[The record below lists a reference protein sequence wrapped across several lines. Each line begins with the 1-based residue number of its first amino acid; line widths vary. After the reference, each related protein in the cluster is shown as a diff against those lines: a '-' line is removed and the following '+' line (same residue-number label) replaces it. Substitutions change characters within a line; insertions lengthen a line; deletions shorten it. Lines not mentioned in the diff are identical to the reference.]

1 MSNLL
6 RLTLYTQT
14 DCVFCE
20 IMKSKLNDWGYEY
33 DVVNIQIRTEAKS
46 FMKVAGHKT
55 VPQLYWNN
63 IHLNKVDTTEFTK
76 KHLQDALLDPDD
88 YAGGVEYWGS

>member
-1 MSNLL
+1 MSNSI

-20 IMKSKLNDWGYEY
+20 IMKSKLNDWGYKY

-55 VPQLYWNN
+55 VPQLYWNK
-63 IHLNKVDTTEFTK
+63 IHLNKVNTNEFTK
-76 KHLQDALLDPDD
+76 EILEEQLDLDN
-88 YAGGVEYWGS
+88 YAGGVEYFGR